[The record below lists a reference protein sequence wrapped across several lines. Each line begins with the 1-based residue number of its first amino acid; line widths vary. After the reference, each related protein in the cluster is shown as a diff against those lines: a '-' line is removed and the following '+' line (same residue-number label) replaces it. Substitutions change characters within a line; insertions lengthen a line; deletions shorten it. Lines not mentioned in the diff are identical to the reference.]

1 MAAGH
6 YQFTSLVPAADD
18 NKPSQPAAL
27 QSRPELESQVD
38 THTLRRRQSFT
49 YADNSLDLPT
59 QQVFGWA
66 PLGQPPGGAALQQT
80 PPAALPLVA
89 AAAATEGAAPSA
101 AAAHNKVQTSQKTSP
116 AQPLTR
122 VAAPVLK
129 AYHKAVSKES
139 VAQRPSVAAISA
151 LQPSASVLH
160 DTGNPQAS
168 RMDEMAKGLSQHTG
182 KAGSGTSLI
191 QRRKAESVS
200 RKQAHAA
207 PNVERA
213 SSSAATL
220 QQAASV
226 SKPVNSGRLSVQK
239 QAATAK
245 VAVSSESLAP
255 VGSRLGEAL
264 PKGQ

>member
-1 MAAGH
+1 M
-6 YQFTSLVPAADD
+6 PDADD
-18 NKPSQPAAL
+18 NKPSQPAAV
-27 QSRPELESQVD
+27 QSKTELEPQTD
-38 THTLRRRQSFT
+38 TQTLRRRQSFT
-49 YADNSLDLPT
+49 HADNSLDLPT

-101 AAAHNKVQTSQKTSP
+101 AAAAHNKVQTSQKTSP
-116 AQPLTR
+116 VQPVAR
-122 VAAPVLK
+122 AAAPILK
-129 AYHKAVSKES
+129 AYQKANSKES

-151 LQPSASVLH
+151 LKPSASVLH

-191 QRRKAESVS
+191 QRRKAESAA

-207 PNVERA
+207 PNAERT

-220 QQAASV
+220 QQAASL
-226 SKPVNSGRLSVQK
+226 SKPVSSGRLLLSVQK
-239 QAATAK
+239 QAAAAK
-245 VAVSSESLAP
+245 VAVSGESLAP

>member
-1 MAAGH
+1 MTAGH

-27 QSRPELESQVD
+27 QSRPELESQFD

-49 YADNSLDLPT
+49 YAYNSLDLPT
-59 QQVFGWA
+59 QQVLGWA

-80 PPAALPLVA
+80 PPAALHLVVT
-89 AAAATEGAAPSA
+89 AAATEGAAPAA
-101 AAAHNKVQTSQKTSP
+101 AAAHDKMKSSQKTSP
-116 AQPLTR
+116 VQPLAR
-122 VAAPVLK
+122 AAAPVLK
-129 AYHKAVSKES
+129 ADHRAELQES
-139 VAQRPSVAAISA
+139 VAQGPSAATISA
-151 LQPSASVLH
+151 PSALVLH

-191 QRRKAESVS
+191 QRRKAESAA

-207 PNVERA
+207 PSAERA

-226 SKPVNSGRLSVQK
+226 TKPVSSGRLLLSVQK
-239 QAATAK
+239 QAAAAK

-255 VGSRLGEAL
+255 VGSKLGEVL